1 MNNRRFPLF
10 RPARL
15 AVLAAGLLLAAA
27 GGFAAAPTVQQIIDY
42 IDTNYEIRSDMTAQV
57 RITTK
62 DPDQGTKVIESVYYR
77 RDRDDAF
84 LIVIAEPE
92 TDRGNGYLRVGDN
105 MWMYRRN
112 TRTFTHIG
120 RDEKIGGSNT
130 SAGDIETRKFKEL
143 YAPALDASGKEI
155 LSEETLGG
163 AKIPVYRFEVV
174 AKVNDVK
181 FPKLV
186 MWVTR
191 DKFLELKR
199 ESYSLS
205 GTLLE
210 TSYFT
215 SYKEVE
221 GRYVPLLWKFT
232 DEVEKGRTS
241 LFEIKGIAFEK
252 VDDYKFDKKYLET
265 LSK

>member
-1 MNNRRFPLF
+1 MKILKL
-10 RPARL
+10 PAAI
-15 AVLAAGLLLAAA
+15 AVPLLALSPGLWAL
-27 GGFAAAPTVQQIIDY
+27 PSVQQIIDF
-42 IDTNYEIRSDMTAQV
+42 IDTNYELRSDLTAQA

-62 DPDQGTKVIESVYYR
+62 DPEQGTKVIESVLYR

-105 MWMYRRN
+105 MWMYRRA

-143 YAPALDASGKEI
+143 YQPALDSSGRELI
-155 LSEETLGG
+155 SEETIGA
-163 AKIPVYRFEVV
+163 AKIPVYRFEVT

-181 FPKLV
+181 YPRLV

-191 DKFLELKR
+191 DKYLELKR

-205 GTLLE
+205 GTLME
-210 TSYFT
+210 TDLFT
-215 SYKEVE
+215 SYKEID
-221 GRYVPLLWKFT
+221 GRYVPLLQKYV

-241 LFEIKGIAFEK
+241 LLEITGLSFDK
-252 VDDYKFDKKYLET
+252 VEDYKFDKSYLES

>member
-1 MNNRRFPLF
+1 MNSQRI
-10 RPARL
+10 
-15 AVLAAGLLLAAA
+15 VSLAAALLLAAA
-27 GGFAAAPTVQQIIDY
+27 GAFAAPPTIQQIIDY
-42 IDTNYEIRSDMTAQV
+42 IDTNYEMRSDMTAQA

-84 LIVIAEPE
+84 LIVIAQPE

-112 TRTFTHIG
+112 SRTFTHIG

-143 YAPALDASGKEI
+143 YQPALDSSGKENI
-155 LSEETLGG
+155 REETLGG
-163 AKIPVYRFEVV
+163 AKIPVYRLEVV

-210 TSYFT
+210 TSFFT
-215 SYKEVE
+215 NYKEVE
-221 GRYVPLLWKFT
+221 GRYVPLLWKFM

-252 VDDYKFDKKYLET
+252 VEDYKFDKKYLET

>member
-1 MNNRRFPLF
+1 MKPHSTLVSRAAFVLW
-10 RPARL
+10 L
-15 AVLAAGLLLAAA
+15 APAAA
-27 GGFAAAPTVQQIIDY
+27 ACAQPSVQQVIEMVDA
-42 IDTNYEIRSDMTAQV
+42 NQQVRSDVTAQA
-57 RITTK
+57 RITTR
-62 DPDQGTKVIESVYYR
+62 DPEQGTKVIESVLYR

-84 LIVIAEPE
+84 LIVIADPE

-105 MWMYRRN
+105 MWMYKRS
-112 TRTFTHIG
+112 TRTFTHMG

-130 SAGDIETRKFKEL
+130 SAGDIETRKFREL
-143 YAPALDASGKEI
+143 YKPALDSSGKEI
-155 LSEETLGG
+155 LSAETIGS
-163 AKIPVYRFEVV
+163 ARIPVYRLEVI

-181 FPKLV
+181 YPRLV

-205 GTLLE
+205 GTLME
-210 TSYFT
+210 TDLFT
-215 SYKEVE
+215 SYKDVD
-221 GRYVPLLWKFT
+221 GRYIPLLQKFT

-241 LFEIKGIAFEK
+241 VMEISGVSFAG
-252 VDDYKFDKKYLET
+252 VDDYKFDKAYLES